1 MRFGVCGC
9 VWCLVFSVFVFLR
22 LLFCWSV
29 CVRVV
34 RLVGVVLVLVRMFL
48 SLLCCV
54 SVVVVGSILLGTVC

>member
-29 CVRVV
+29 CVGVV
-34 RLVGVVLVLVRMFL
+34 RLVGVVLVLV
-48 SLLCCV
+48 
-54 SVVVVGSILLGTVC
+54 